1 MIESVKEKL
10 AIFSFSSPSCWLF
23 LLTAELNC
31 GPNPM
36 VEVWNGDDCSMQL
49 LTFPESVPGMATK
62 GLLSAAESGGGGF
75 SKLMLVAITL
85 NK

>member
-1 MIESVKEKL
+1 
-10 AIFSFSSPSCWLF
+10 
-23 LLTAELNC
+23 
-31 GPNPM
+31 
-36 VEVWNGDDCSMQL
+36 MQL

-62 GLLSAAESGGGGF
+62 GLLSAAESSGGGGF